1 MKVALALS
9 LAIFVTTVGAGFQG
23 SAQSNVP
30 QQTPSAAPHDDFDVI
45 QLRGRRAESPAAR
58 AIREAVERNLREK
71 AERSRQEMRAA
82 GKQLADMTR
91 QLSQE
96 MDSPDFGVVVSANL
110 IERLNKM
117 ERLLKQIKSNA
128 KNL

>member
-1 MKVALALS
+1 MSK
-9 LAIFVTTVGAGFQG
+9 
-23 SAQSNVP
+23 
-30 QQTPSAAPHDDFDVI
+30 
-45 QLRGRRAESPAAR
+45 
-58 AIREAVERNLREK
+58 AVERNLREK

-96 MDSPDFGVVVSANL
+96 MDWPDFGVVVSANL